1 MSDQFDPENLRL
13 SPEQATVIGVK
24 PKSGRQPRRAR
35 TEPFL
40 NITLRAVA
48 AGGGVLRGTKQYFV
62 WLYIHHRVWAD
73 KNDTVTVANLTLKSW
88 GVGKREKRKALK
100 LLEEAGLVSIEWRAR
115 RSPLVTL
122 LGEARS

>member
-1 MSDQFDPENLRL
+1 VTDQFDPENLRL
-13 SPEQATVIGVK
+13 SPEQTAVIGVK
-24 PKSGRQPRRAR
+24 PKTGRQPKRAR
-35 TEPFL
+35 AEPFL

-48 AGGGVLRGTKQYFV
+48 AGAGVLRGTKQYLV

-73 KNDTVTVANLTLKSW
+73 KSDTVTVANRTLESW

-100 LLEEAGLVSIEWRAR
+100 LLEEAGLVSVEWRTR

-122 LGEARS
+122 RVEA